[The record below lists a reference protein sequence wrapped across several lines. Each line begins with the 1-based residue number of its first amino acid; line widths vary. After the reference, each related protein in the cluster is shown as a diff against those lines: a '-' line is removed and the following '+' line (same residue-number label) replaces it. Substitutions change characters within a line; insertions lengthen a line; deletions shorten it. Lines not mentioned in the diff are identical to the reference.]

1 MNLVRFDRFIHV
13 KMVSENLSTSNPP
26 PFGHATAGVAFEF
39 EVIAMPR
46 RPKKPCAAPGCP
58 ELIKPGQTYCTK
70 HRRETYKRYDEQRGT
85 ASQRGYGSR
94 WARYARIFKRAHPL
108 CRACELEGR
117 VTPTHVVDHIEPI
130 EGPDDP
136 LFWDPSNHQSL
147 CERCHNVKRATEDK
161 ETWSRRR
168 GDG

>member
-1 MNLVRFDRFIHV
+1 
-13 KMVSENLSTSNPP
+13 
-26 PFGHATAGVAFEF
+26 
-39 EVIAMPR
+39 MPYTRPRKEYTMAR
-46 RPKKPCAAPGCP
+46 RPKKACAHPGCP
-58 ELIKPGQTYCTK
+58 ALVEPGNTYCDK
-70 HRRETYKRYDEQRGT
+70 HRALSYKRQDEQRGT

-136 LFWDPSNHQSL
+136 LFWDPSNHQGL

-161 ETWSRRR
+161 ETWRQRREDDS
-168 GDG
+168 GG